1 MKRPEDGPTKR
12 RGSGWL
18 LPALLLA
25 ATGLLAAAVS
35 TQEDL
40 AKPAP
45 VHADTD
51 RVVEAMTET
60 LGALLR
66 DDAAAARRALDR
78 VDAQLRELKAEEQV
92 HFGRDIVSYSRA
104 VKGTL
109 NVARESSGA
118 GNLER
123 TFHEFISIQKTCRVC
138 HDFARRQGLLDTTN
152 E

>member
-1 MKRPEDGPTKR
+1 MG
-12 RGSGWL
+12 RGGAGRQL
-18 LPALLLA
+18 LALLVL
-25 ATGLLAAAVS
+25 ATGLLCAAA
-35 TQEDL
+35 TAQEDL
-40 AKPAP
+40 EKSAP

-78 VDAQLRELKAEEQV
+78 LDPQLRELKAEEQA

-104 VKGTL
+104 VKVTL
-109 NVARESSGA
+109 NLARETSGG

-138 HDFARRQGLLDTTN
+138 HDFARQQGLLDARS